1 MGGLVGLS
9 SMNSRQANWSVL
21 AALGAALVIVI
32 GIKYDWYV
40 ASKSAV
46 ALGMF
51 LLQVAVIF
59 WGWIAIAG
67 GNRPRAW
74 RLVVG
79 GALVLSYCVV
89 LAYIGA
95 HRELLIH
102 VVLSFAVAMALVIIT
117 RRAVK

>member
-51 LLQVAVIF
+51 LLQVA
-59 WGWIAIAG
+59 
-67 GNRPRAW
+67 
-74 RLVVG
+74 
-79 GALVLSYCVV
+79 
-89 LAYIGA
+89 
-95 HRELLIH
+95 
-102 VVLSFAVAMALVIIT
+102 
-117 RRAVK
+117 